1 MEIEENQRKPTI
13 VERLTEC
20 EDLLFTLMS
29 DVDKILR
36 VFSKNVANAM
46 GSPQN
51 FEPLSPNEF
60 DDREIEDNYLESTK
74 IVNVLS
80 QKLNR
85 ITKDL
90 PLEIPKQKKTGNCK
104 GFQCQNL
111 TQIIENRLNEI
122 NEIIEKER
130 HLFPII
136 PSHSQSLNN
145 MNAMLDP

>member
-1 MEIEENQRKPTI
+1 MEIEENQRKPTLG
-13 VERLTEC
+13 ERLTEC

-51 FEPLSPNEF
+51 FEPLFPNELE
-60 DDREIEDNYLESTK
+60 DREIEENYLESTK

-80 QKLNR
+80 QKLNK
-85 ITKDL
+85 IAKDL
-90 PLEIPKQKKTGNCK
+90 PLEIPKQKKAGNCRD
-104 GFQCQNL
+104 FQCQNL
-111 TQIIENRLNEI
+111 TQIIENRLSEI
-122 NEIIEKER
+122 NDSIEEQR
-130 HLFPII
+130 HLFPVI